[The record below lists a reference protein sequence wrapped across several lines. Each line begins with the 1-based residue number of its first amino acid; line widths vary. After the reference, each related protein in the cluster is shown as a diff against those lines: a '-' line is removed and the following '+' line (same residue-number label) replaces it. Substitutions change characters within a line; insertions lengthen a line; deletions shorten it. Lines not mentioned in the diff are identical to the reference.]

1 MLARWLL
8 QRRGVIESTMAT
20 RLGRVPPASSAEAEA
35 LRRFRSFV
43 MLALADGAADT
54 AKPSLDGLRVDASR
68 ASRVIGAWVD
78 AAVYHA
84 GPDGPSVHRAL
95 DPLRDRF
102 ALAMRETGGAR
113 RRSGAPRR
121 SARRAVSAAI
131 DRVSDAFIAIDA
143 DSGKIAD
150 ANPAAGAL
158 LGCSR
163 DELLGADAMEY
174 VPEEARAAWWTELDA
189 IAEGTEPRR
198 FRARLRD
205 ASGAGLAVDA
215 SVTRFATRAR
225 TLALVVARP

>member
-1 MLARWLL
+1 
-8 QRRGVIESTMAT
+8 MAT
-20 RLGRVPPASSAEAEA
+20 RLGRMPAASSAESEA

-43 MLALADGAADT
+43 MLALSDAAT
-54 AKPSLDGLRVDASR
+54 EAAKPSLDGLRVDAAR

-78 AAVYHA
+78 AAIFHA
-84 GPDGPSVHRAL
+84 GPDGASVHRAL

-102 ALAMRETGGAR
+102 ALALRETGGAR
-113 RRSGAPRR
+113 RRSGAPRT
-121 SARRAVSAAI
+121 STRRAVSAAI

-174 VPEEARAAWWTELDA
+174 VPEDARDAWWTELDA
-189 IAEGTEPRR
+189 VTEGTEPRR
-198 FRARLRD
+198 FRAQLRD
-205 ASGAGLAVDA
+205 STGTGLAVDA
-215 SVTRFATRAR
+215 SVTRFSTRAR